1 MRHDPISVVVV
12 DDHDVFRDGLVRLLG
27 ERDGIE
33 VVGDAADGER
43 ALRLVERMA
52 PDVVVMDL
60 NLPGLSGIEAI
71 RLLAAGAPQ
80 ARVLVLTI
88 SVADSDVVDAILAGA
103 CGYLLKDATI
113 DEIVAGVRA
122 AAAGESLLSPRIA
135 TGLLERLRD
144 LAVNRD
150 AAEHLTELTERE
162 LEVLR
167 LVAHGM
173 DNVEIARELF
183 ISPQTAK
190 NHVSNILAKLQLENR
205 IQAAVHAVRRGLV

>member
-1 MRHDPISVVVV
+1 MRQEPISVVVV
-12 DDHDVFRDGLVRLLG
+12 DDHDIFRDGLVRLLA
-27 ERDGIE
+27 ERDGIT

-43 ALRLVERMA
+43 ALRLVERLA

-60 NLPGLSGIEAI
+60 NMPGLSGIEAI
-71 RLLAAGAPQ
+71 RRLAGVAPHS
-80 ARVLVLTI
+80 RVIVLTI
-88 SVADSDVVDAILAGA
+88 SVADSDVVEAIVAGA

-122 AAAGESLLSPRIA
+122 AAVGDSLLSPRIA
-135 TGLLERLRD
+135 TGLLERMRE
-144 LAVNRD
+144 LAANGNG
-150 AAEHLTELTERE
+150 AEHRSELTDRE

-167 LVAHGM
+167 LVAQGM
-173 DNVEIARELF
+173 DNAEIAQALV

>member
-1 MRHDPISVVVV
+1 MRQEPISVVVV
-12 DDHDVFRDGLVRLLG
+12 DDHDIFRDGLVRLLA
-27 ERDGIE
+27 ERDDIT

-43 ALRLVERMA
+43 ALRLVERVA

-71 RLLAAGAPQ
+71 RRLAAVAPQ
-80 ARVLVLTI
+80 SRVIVLTI
-88 SVADSDVVDAILAGA
+88 SVADSDVVEAIVAGA

-113 DEIVAGVRA
+113 DEIVSGVRA
-122 AAAGESLLSPRIA
+122 AAIGDSLLSPRIA

-144 LAVNRD
+144 LAANGD
-150 AAEHLTELTERE
+150 GAEHHGELTERE

-167 LVAHGM
+167 LVAQGM
-173 DNVEIARELF
+173 DNVEIAETLV

>member
-1 MRHDPISVVVV
+1 MVVV
-12 DDHDVFRDGLVRLLG
+12 DDHDIFRDGLVRLLA
-27 ERDGIE
+27 ERDGIT

-43 ALRLVERMA
+43 ALRLVERLA

-60 NLPGLSGIEAI
+60 NMPGLSGIEAI
-71 RLLAAGAPQ
+71 RRLAGVAPHS
-80 ARVLVLTI
+80 RVIVLTI
-88 SVADSDVVDAILAGA
+88 SVADSDVVEAIVAGA

-122 AAAGESLLSPRIA
+122 AAVGDSLLSPRIA
-135 TGLLERLRD
+135 TGLLERMRE
-144 LAVNRD
+144 LAANGNG
-150 AAEHLTELTERE
+150 AEHRSELTERE

-167 LVAHGM
+167 LVAQGM
-173 DNVEIARELF
+173 DNAEIAQALV

>member
-1 MRHDPISVVVV
+1 MNQDPISVVVV
-12 DDHDVFRDGLVRLLG
+12 DDHDVFRDGLVRLLA
-27 ERDGIE
+27 EREDIS

-43 ALRLVERMA
+43 ALRLVERLA

-71 RLLAAGAPQ
+71 RRLAAIAPQ
-80 ARVLVLTI
+80 SRVLVLTI
-88 SVADSDVVDAILAGA
+88 SVADSDVVEAIMAGA
-103 CGYLLKDATI
+103 CGYLLKDASI
-113 DEIVAGVRA
+113 DEIVSGVRA

-144 LAVNRD
+144 LAD
-150 AAEHLTELTERE
+150 DGDSAERHGELTERE
-162 LEVLR
+162 LEVLG
-167 LVAHGM
+167 LVAKGM
-173 DNVEIARELF
+173 DNAEIAEALV

>member
-1 MRHDPISVVVV
+1 MVVV
-12 DDHDVFRDGLVRLLG
+12 DDHDIFRDGLVRLLA
-27 ERDGIE
+27 ERDDLA

-43 ALRLVERMA
+43 ALRLVERLA

-60 NLPGLSGIEAI
+60 NMPGLSGIEAI
-71 RLLAAGAPQ
+71 RRLAGVAPQ
-80 ARVLVLTI
+80 SRVIVLTI
-88 SVADSDVVDAILAGA
+88 SVADSDVVEAIVAGA

-122 AAAGESLLSPRIA
+122 AAVGDSLLSPRIA
-135 TGLLERLRD
+135 TGLLERMRE
-144 LAVNRD
+144 LAANGNG
-150 AAEHLTELTERE
+150 AEHHSELTKRE
-162 LEVLR
+162 LEVLG
-167 LVAHGM
+167 LVAQGM
-173 DNVEIARELF
+173 DNAEIAEALV

>member
-1 MRHDPISVVVV
+1 MRQEPISVVVV
-12 DDHDVFRDGLVRLLG
+12 DDHDIFRDGLVRLLA
-27 ERDGIE
+27 ERDGIT

-43 ALRLVERMA
+43 ALRLVERLA

-60 NLPGLSGIEAI
+60 NMPGLSGIEAI
-71 RLLAAGAPQ
+71 RRLAGVAPHS
-80 ARVLVLTI
+80 RVIVLTI
-88 SVADSDVVDAILAGA
+88 SVADSDVVEAIVAGA

-122 AAAGESLLSPRIA
+122 AAVGDSLLSPRIA
-135 TGLLERLRD
+135 TGLLERMRE
-144 LAVNRD
+144 LAANGNG
-150 AAEHLTELTERE
+150 AEHRSELTERE

-167 LVAHGM
+167 LVAQGM
-173 DNVEIARELF
+173 DNAEIAQALV

>member
-1 MRHDPISVVVV
+1 MGQVPTSVVVV
-12 DDHDVFRDGLVRLLG
+12 DDHDVFRDGLVRLLA
-27 ERDGIE
+27 EREDIV

-43 ALRLVERMA
+43 ALRLVERLA

-60 NLPGLSGIEAI
+60 NLPGMSGTEAI
-71 RLLAAGAPQ
+71 RRLAATAPQ
-80 ARVLVLTI
+80 SRVIVLTI
-88 SVADSDVVDAILAGA
+88 SVAESDVVEAIVAGA
-103 CGYLLKDATI
+103 CGYLLKDASI
-113 DEIVAGVRA
+113 DEIVSGVRSA
-122 AAAGESLLSPRIA
+122 AVGESLLSPRIA

-144 LAVNRD
+144 LAGDDDGADHR
-150 AAEHLTELTERE
+150 TELTERE

-167 LVAHGM
+167 LVAQGL
-173 DNVEIARELF
+173 DNVEIADTLV